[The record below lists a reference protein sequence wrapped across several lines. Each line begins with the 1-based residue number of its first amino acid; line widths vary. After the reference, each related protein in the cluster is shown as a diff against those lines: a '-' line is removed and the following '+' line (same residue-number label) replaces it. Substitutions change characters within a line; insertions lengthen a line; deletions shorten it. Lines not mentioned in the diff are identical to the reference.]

1 LAQTTD
7 TSTTRID
14 KRVEKDHL
22 SHIVF
27 IAFLFLVGSAAVI
40 SLNIKGWDYYLTPL
54 EVRPFRTDYSMM
66 KPSGP
71 YSHGLGILGALMVII
86 GVAMY
91 SSRKRIRSLWK
102 LGRLSRWLEVHI
114 FLCLIGPILIVYH
127 TTFKAGGIAAISLWA
142 MSTVVASGVIGRFL
156 YVLIPRNLNG
166 NELTLEEID
175 TELQQLSA
183 GLRSNE
189 TGQVV
194 LQTID
199 DAFASIKRPASVID
213 TLSVIFQLQRIK
225 SRVKEDIQHYM
236 RHRKVER
243 TLAAELTQNA
253 NARASLIQ
261 KSIVLNRVERLFYYW
276 HAIHMPFTIIM
287 FVTLAAHVTVAI
299 LLGYRWIF

>member
-1 LAQTTD
+1 
-7 TSTTRID
+7 
-14 KRVEKDHL
+14 
-22 SHIVF
+22 
-27 IAFLFLVGSAAVI
+27 
-40 SLNIKGWDYYLTPL
+40 
-54 EVRPFRTDYSMM
+54 
-66 KPSGP
+66 
-71 YSHGLGILGALMVII
+71 
-86 GVAMY
+86 
-91 SSRKRIRSLWK
+91 
-102 LGRLSRWLEVHI
+102 
-114 FLCLIGPILIVYH
+114 
-127 TTFKAGGIAAISLWA
+127 
-142 MSTVVASGVIGRFL
+142 
-156 YVLIPRNLNG
+156 
-166 NELTLEEID
+166 
-175 TELQQLSA
+175 
-183 GLRSNE
+183 
-189 TGQVV
+189 V